1 MRRGCAA
8 EVGAQGINLLAKNAF
23 GGVLGGTAPHQ
34 TVPRAVP
41 EGHAQF
47 RHPCHFYQCHLIFK
61 LRSVFLILPY
71 VVFSALYASCISFH
85 VSSRVLSSSVLPN
98 DVVEC
103 VYILVLFMVYLSS
116 RTALKNINNNNTII

>member
-34 TVPRAVP
+34 TIPRAVP

-71 VVFSALYASCISFH
+71 VVFSALYASCISFR
-85 VSSRVLSSSVLPN
+85 VSSRVLSSYVLPRKQSK
-98 DVVEC
+98 
-103 VYILVLFMVYLSS
+103 LYLA
-116 RTALKNINNNNTII
+116 RIYEVKRMKVKLKKTTLAKIHEN